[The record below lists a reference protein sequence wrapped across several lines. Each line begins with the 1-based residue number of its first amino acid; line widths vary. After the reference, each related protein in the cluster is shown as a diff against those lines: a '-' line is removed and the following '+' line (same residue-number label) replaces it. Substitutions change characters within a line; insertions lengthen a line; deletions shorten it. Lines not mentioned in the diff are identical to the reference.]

1 MLHVLTLCYLKK
13 ICGWRDESARGDER
27 GMGDHL
33 LISGLIFKLGDF
45 AEMTDPATGKCRF
58 EVKLLDEI

>member
-1 MLHVLTLCYLKK
+1 
-13 ICGWRDESARGDER
+13 
-27 GMGDHL
+27 MGNHL

-45 AEMTDPATGKCRF
+45 TEMTDPATGKYRF